1 MKELSDIRKEIN
13 EIDQKMA
20 DLFEQRMK
28 LCKDVAAYKLEHGL
42 SLVDSK
48 REEEVIKRNLE
59 FIKDEDIKSYYVN
72 FIKSVMNE
80 SKKYQ
85 SLILNGIKVGYSGV
99 PGAFSYIASKKAY
112 PDGELVAFP
121 DFESAYKACE
131 NGEIDV
137 VVLPIENSFAGEVGT
152 VMDLTFQ
159 GSLKINKVFDLE
171 VTQNL
176 LGLKGAN
183 KGDIKRII
191 SHPQA
196 LNQSRDFINKHGY
209 EVEEFSNTALAAL
222 EVIRRGDK
230 SIGVIASKEVAELYG
245 LDILESHVNSLNN
258 NTTRFACY
266 SRVDRIPNKETK
278 MGEHFILVYTV
289 INQAGALAQTLNII
303 GSHGFNMRN
312 VKSRPMKE
320 LMWNYYF
327 FVEVEGNANSED
339 GREVINELKTV
350 CDRLKLVGTYY
361 DFKDK

>member
-1 MKELSDIRKEIN
+1 MKELNDLRKEIN
-13 EIDQKMA
+13 DIDQKMA
-20 DLFEQRMK
+20 SLFEERMEVVK
-28 LCKDVAAYKLEHGL
+28 AISDFKREHGL
-42 SLVDSK
+42 ALVDSK

-59 FIKDEDIKSYYVN
+59 FIKDESIKCYYVD
-72 FIKSVMNE
+72 FIKAVMNE

-85 SLILNGIKVGYSGV
+85 ASFLNGIKVAYSGV
-99 PGAFSYIASKKAY
+99 PGAFSYSAAKKAFPNANY
-112 PDGELVAFP
+112 VAYP

-131 NGEIDV
+131 AGEVEV
-137 VVLPIENSFAGEVGT
+137 VVLPIENSSAGEVGA

-171 VTQNL
+171 ITQNL
-176 LGLKGAN
+176 LGVKGSS
-183 KGDIKRII
+183 KKDIKRVI

-196 LNQSRDFINKHGY
+196 LNQCREYISKHCL
-209 EVEEFSNTALAAL
+209 ETEEFSNTALAAL
-222 EVIRRGDK
+222 EVQRRNDK
-230 SIGVIASKEVAELYG
+230 SIAAIGSEEVAELYG
-245 LDILESHVNSLNN
+245 LEVLASHINTVSN

-266 SRVDRIPNKETK
+266 SRVERIPDKDTK

-320 LMWNYYF
+320 LAWNYYF
-327 FVEVEGNANSED
+327 FVEIEGNANSQD
-339 GREVINELKTV
+339 GRDVVNELKTI

>member
-1 MKELSDIRKEIN
+1 MKELNDVRLEINDIDEKMAELFEKRMVLAKEIA
-13 EIDQKMA
+13 Q
-20 DLFEQRMK
+20 
-28 LCKDVAAYKLEHGL
+28 YKLAHGL

-48 REEEVIKRNLE
+48 REEEVIRKNLE
-59 FIKDEDIKSYYVN
+59 FIKDEDVKSYYVN
-72 FIKSVMNE
+72 FIKAVMGE

-85 SLILNGIKVGYSGV
+85 SLIMSGIKVAYCGV
-99 PGAFSYIASKKAY
+99 PGAFSYIAAQKAY
-112 PDGELVAFP
+112 PEGNYISYP

-131 NGEIDV
+131 SGEVDV

-159 GSLKINKVFDLE
+159 GSLHINKVFDLE
-171 VTQNL
+171 ICQNL
-176 LGLKGAN
+176 LGLKGADR
-183 KGDIKRII
+183 KDIKKII

-196 LNQSRDFINKHGY
+196 LGQCREYILKKGY
-209 EVEEFSNTALAAL
+209 ETEEFSNTALAAL
-222 EVIRRGDK
+222 EAVRRNDK

-245 LDILESHVNSLNN
+245 LEVLDSHINTVSNNS
-258 NTTRFACY
+258 TRFACF
-266 SRVDRIPNKETK
+266 SRIARLPDKDVK

-289 INQAGALAQTLNII
+289 LNEAGALAQTLNII

-320 LMWNYYF
+320 LAWNYYF
-327 FVEVEGNANSED
+327 FVEIEGNVNSID
-339 GREVINELKTV
+339 GQEVINELKTV

>member
-1 MKELSDIRKEIN
+1 MKELSDLRKEIN
-13 EIDQKMA
+13 DIDEKMA
-20 DLFEQRMK
+20 ELFEHRMK
-28 LCKDVAAYKLEHGL
+28 VVKEASDYKREHGL
-42 SLVDSK
+42 SVLDSK

-59 FIKDEDIKSYYVN
+59 FIKDENIKSYYVD

-85 SLILNGIKVGYSGV
+85 SSFLNGIKVAYSGV
-99 PGAFSYIASKKAY
+99 PGAFSYSAAKKAY
-112 PDGELVAFP
+112 PNASYIAYP

-131 NGEIDV
+131 SGEV
-137 VVLPIENSFAGEVGT
+137 EAVVLPIENSYAGEVGA

-176 LGLKGAN
+176 LGLKGASRN
-183 KGDIKRII
+183 DIKRVI
-191 SHPQA
+191 SHHQA
-196 LNQSRDFINKHGY
+196 LNQSREYISKHSL

-222 EVIRRGDK
+222 EVKRRNDK
-230 SIGVIASKEVAELYG
+230 SIGAIGSMEVAELYD
-245 LDILESHVNSLNN
+245 LEVLESHINTVSN
-258 NTTRFACY
+258 NTTRFAGY
-266 SRVDRIPNKETK
+266 SRVDRIPDKDTK

-320 LMWNYYF
+320 LTWNYYF
-327 FVEVEGNANSED
+327 FVEIEGNANSED
-339 GREVINELKTV
+339 GRDVINELKTV